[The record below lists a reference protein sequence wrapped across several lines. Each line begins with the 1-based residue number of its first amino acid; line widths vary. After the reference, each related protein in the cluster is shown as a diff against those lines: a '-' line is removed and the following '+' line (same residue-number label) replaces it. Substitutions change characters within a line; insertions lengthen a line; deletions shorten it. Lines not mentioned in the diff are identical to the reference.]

1 MNNNNVIDV
10 TPEVVDAVSTTL
22 ITHAG
27 AVKIAR
33 NELSSVPTL
42 QATATWTPIPH
53 AALVD
58 QLEGAL
64 RSKGLKIESE
74 EYAVQ
79 TGGMKLFG
87 TMKLSYQVTSNRPGT
102 QGFRFALGLRTSND
116 KSCSVKMVAGV
127 NVFVCDNMALHGSM
141 VTLQRKHTSRIDIT
155 LELEGAVQKA
165 MEQFKQLRGGV
176 ERLQQLEVGDIAAK
190 AMIFDAAVK
199 GVMPL
204 RLIPSVAKNYF
215 EPPHA
220 EFAPRTMWSLH
231 NAFTESFKQL
241 TPMVAQDAGMGLG
254 EMFGF

>member
-1 MNNNNVIDV
+1 VIDV
-10 TPEVVDAVSTTL
+10 TPEVADTAVSTTL
-22 ITHAG
+22 MTHAG
-27 AVKIAR
+27 AVKVAR
-33 NELSSVPTL
+33 NELSGIATP
-42 QATATWTPIPH
+42 QATETWTPIPH

-58 QLEGAL
+58 QLEAAL
-64 RSKGLKIESE
+64 RSKGLHIDSE

-79 TGGMKLFG
+79 TGGLKLFG
-87 TMKLSYQVTSNRPGT
+87 TMKLSYQVTANRPGT

-141 VTLQRKHTSRIDIT
+141 VTLQRKHTSKIDIMM
-155 LELEGAVQKA
+155 ELEGAVQKA
-165 MEQFKQLRGGV
+165 MEQFRVLRGSV
-176 ERLQQLEVGDIAAK
+176 QRLQEMQIGDVAAK
-190 AMIFDAAVK
+190 AMILDAATT

-204 RLIPSVAKNYF
+204 RLIPNVKKNYF
-215 EPPHA
+215 EPPHE

-241 TPMVAQDAGMGLG
+241 SPMVAQEAGMGLG